1 MRIRKL
7 KTCIIGLIL
16 IFMMILAGLTGCG
29 KKPDSSGTSQGSGTE
44 EFSVPAE
51 SSVSSDLSLIE
62 KTGESHG
69 SGVLSPA
76 EDTGESYGSG
86 DLSLSESTMGSDREL
101 TDVSGTAD
109 LSEEE
114 SRSTGDKYERPESKS
129 AAIDRDGIYTS
140 KDDVALYLHTY
151 GELPK
156 NFITK
161 KQAKKLGWSGG
172 SLEPYA
178 PGKCIGGDYFGNY
191 EGQLPEKKGREYHE
205 CDIDTLGKSKRGAKR
220 IIFSN
225 DGLIYYT
232 GDHYEHFELLYG
244 EK

>member
-7 KTCIIGLIL
+7 KTCIVGLIL
-16 IFMMILAGLTGCG
+16 IFMLIMAGLTGCG
-29 KKPDSSGTSQGSGTE
+29 KKPASGTDQASVTE
-44 EFSVPAE
+44 E
-51 SSVSSDLSLIE
+51 SSDLSVSAAGSDLSLTE
-62 KTGESHG
+62 NPGDSHDSGE
-69 SGVLSPA
+69 LSPA
-76 EDTGESYGSG
+76 EDVAGTYGSEDVSLTERSVG
-86 DLSLSESTMGSDREL
+86 SDVEDTDLSGKSES
-101 TDVSGTAD
+101 
-109 LSEEE
+109 
-114 SRSTGDKYERPESKS
+114 KP
-129 AAIDRDGIYTS
+129 AAIDRNGIYTT
-140 KDDVALYLHTY
+140 KEDVALYLHTY
-151 GELPK
+151 GELPG

-191 EGQLPEKKGREYHE
+191 EGRLPEKKGREYHE

-232 GDHYEHFELLYG
+232 GDHYENFELLYG